1 MLPMCGMQA
10 KAWHYHQKIQ
20 KLAHALILT
29 EDHSTPTWNDCQG
42 VSGQNFFFQKTIL
55 NLLRHLAKD
64 SEILDTYVICLEE
77 EVFT

>member
-42 VSGQNFFFQKTIL
+42 VSG
-55 NLLRHLAKD
+55 
-64 SEILDTYVICLEE
+64 
-77 EVFT
+77 